1 MISRGLA
8 NPASYPPV
16 DSVCVVLVHVL
27 YAVLQLGCPLRLL
40 YGEVE
45 EFDVRVEGVLI
56 HRVNVTDVIE
66 HKEQDGRSLS
76 ARTVTLEMG
85 NCKSYI
91 GHLLAPPQ

>member
-16 DSVCVVLVHVL
+16 DGVGVVLVHVL
-27 YAVLQLGCPLRLL
+27 DAVLQLGRPLRLL

-56 HRVNVTDVIE
+56 HRVNVSDVIE

-76 ARTVTLEMG
+76 TRTVTLETG
-85 NCKSYI
+85 KRKSYI